1 MKYVMYQWLCNTRRH
16 VAVTGQGY
24 GRFHF
29 IEPPL
34 TCVTFM
40 TCYITFKLPF
50 IPAFFGEH
58 VCFSKKMKIDHR
70 FSFFTWVKKLKLDR
84 FSFFIFHCLKKM
96 KIEHRFPFFMF
107 QFLNNNNNNN
117 SNNRLFQPFCSINWI
132 LQGGSFITYKY
143 FGLWHVNITVNV
155 MTYHI
160 AVF

>member
-1 MKYVMYQWLCNTRRH
+1 
-16 VAVTGQGY
+16 
-24 GRFHF
+24 
-29 IEPPL
+29 
-34 TCVTFM
+34 
-40 TCYITFKLPF
+40 
-50 IPAFFGEH
+50 
-58 VCFSKKMKIDHR
+58 
-70 FSFFTWVKKLKLDR
+70 
-84 FSFFIFHCLKKM
+84 M

-107 QFLNNNNNNN
+107 QFLNNNNNNDNNNNNNNNN